1 MKNDKNER
9 TRRTKLEKQTRTKKS
24 IRSGILLIA
33 VKTKSDQWL
42 RKCETWRSGKEEKW
56 KSGKVERNGYESG
69 GMVMKPARLPCCKF
83 LLALGPDR
91 AQRSKAFLTF

>member
-9 TRRTKLEKQTRTKKS
+9 TRRTKLEKQTRSKKS

-42 RKCETWRSGKEEKW
+42 RKCETWRSGKVEKW

-91 AQRSKAFLTF
+91 AQRSKAFLSF

>member
-56 KSGKVERNGYESG
+56 KSGKVEKWKSG
-69 GMVMKPARLPCCKF
+69 KVEKWKGMVMKVEEWL
-83 LLALGPDR
+83 
-91 AQRSKAFLTF
+91 